1 MVELCRVAL
10 GGAGIG
16 AAAKSNRPWRAD
28 GGPGNRSGILNVY
41 LGASANELASW
52 QLGRGRHCRG
62 QAERAVGRWGCT
74 GHLKLWLSIQL
85 QARGLSS
92 PISTR
97 RPVRSRT
104 LTTILPY
111 PRHFSR
117 DLQPGPRL
125 LQRAATSSNTSP
137 PYPNLTPSPGRVA
150 LGRIHHGQEAHPPA
164 PCTGAACEESEQAGG
179 QPMCADHVV
188 SSG

>member
-1 MVELCRVAL
+1 MHSLLCRCEMVELCRVAL

-16 AAAKSNRPWRAD
+16 AAAKSDRPWGAD

-62 QAERAVGRWGCT
+62 QAEGAEGRRGCT
-74 GHLKLWLSIQL
+74 GHLKLWLSIQSE
-85 QARGLSS
+85 ARGLSS
-92 PISTR
+92 PTSTR
-97 RPVRSRT
+97 RPLRACT

-111 PRHFSR
+111 LRHFSR

-125 LQRAATSSNTSP
+125 LQRAATSSEYEHILSELDALAGQSRSRSHSSWSRSP
-137 PYPNLTPSPGRVA
+137 S
-150 LGRIHHGQEAHPPA
+150 
-164 PCTGAACEESEQAGG
+164 ACPQYG
-179 QPMCADHVV
+179 CCV
-188 SSG
+188 